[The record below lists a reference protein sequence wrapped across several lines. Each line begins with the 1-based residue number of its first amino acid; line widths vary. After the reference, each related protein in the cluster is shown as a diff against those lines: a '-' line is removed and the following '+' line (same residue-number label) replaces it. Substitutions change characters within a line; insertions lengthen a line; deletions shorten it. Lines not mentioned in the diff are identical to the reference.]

1 VLYNRAM
8 GESVKPLAV
17 LGIAEYLQLEE
28 AATIKHEYVA
38 GVIYALAGA
47 SQRHN
52 QLALNLVIQ
61 LWPRAQA
68 AGCRVY
74 ASDMKVKI
82 GDEAV
87 YYPDVVVTC
96 SAEPHPLYLERPC
109 LIVEVLSPSTE
120 GTDRREKLLNY
131 QKLASLQAY
140 LLVDSESR
148 RAEGYYRNQNGWLY
162 RLVEDEGELPF
173 ACLDL
178 NLKLSLSAIYGA
190 ISVPGEAS

>member
-1 VLYNRAM
+1 M
-8 GESVKPLAV
+8 GESVKPLAI

-47 SQRHN
+47 TQRHN
-52 QLALNLVIQ
+52 RIVGNIFAQ
-61 LWPRAQA
+61 LWQKTQGSP
-68 AGCRVY
+68 CRVF

-131 QKLASLQAY
+131 QKLANLQAY

-148 RAEGYYRNQNGWLY
+148 RAEGYYRDQGGWLY

-178 NLKLSLSAIYGA
+178 KLSLSAIYGA

>member
-1 VLYNRAM
+1 M
-8 GESVKPLAV
+8 GESVRPLAV
-17 LGIAEYLQLEE
+17 FGVEEYLQLE
-28 AATIKHEYVA
+28 AAAAVKHEYVA
-38 GVIYALAGA
+38 GGIYAMAGS

-74 ASDMKVKI
+74 ASDMKVRI

-96 SAEPHPLYLERPC
+96 SAEPHPLYLECPC

-120 GTDRREKLLNY
+120 GTDHREKLLNY

-148 RAEGYYRNQNGWLY
+148 RAEGYYRDQGGWLY
-162 RLVEDEGELPF
+162 RLVEEEGELPF

-178 NLKLSLSAIYGA
+178 KRSLSAIYGA
-190 ISVPGEAS
+190 VSVPGEAS

>member
-1 VLYNRAM
+1 M
-8 GESVKPLAV
+8 GESVRLLAV

-47 SQRHN
+47 GQRHN
-52 QLALNLVIQ
+52 RIALTLGAR
-61 LWPRAQA
+61 LWQA
-68 AGCRVY
+68 AQGSPCQVY
-74 ASDMKVKI
+74 MSDMKVKI

-109 LIVEVLSPSTE
+109 LIIEVLSPSTE

-148 RAEGYYRNQNGWLY
+148 RAEGYYRDQGGWLY
-162 RLVEDEGELPF
+162 RLVEDEGEIPF
-173 ACLDL
+173 GCLD
-178 NLKLSLSAIYGA
+178 LKLSLSDIYGPV
-190 ISVPGEAS
+190 SVPGEAS

>member
-1 VLYNRAM
+1 MSLPLRPPVLYNRAM
-8 GESVKPLAV
+8 GETVKPLAPCSV
-17 LGIAEYLQLEE
+17 EEYLQLEE
-28 AATIKHEYVA
+28 AATVKHEYVA

-52 QLALNLVIQ
+52 RIVGNTFAR
-61 LWPRAQA
+61 LWLSVQGGP
-68 AGCRVY
+68 CRVF

-96 SAEPHPLYLERPC
+96 SEEPHPLYLERPC

-131 QKLASLQAY
+131 QKVASLQAY
-140 LLVDSESR
+140 VLVDAESR
-148 RAEGYYRNQNGWLY
+148 RIEGYYREADGWLY
-162 RLVEDEGELPF
+162 RLVEEEGEVPF
-173 ACLDL
+173 PCAEV
-178 NLKLSLSAIYGA
+178 KLSLEAIYG
-190 ISVPGEAS
+190 